1 MEARVSSQNLGILAS
16 DLLSDTGKKETSEG
30 ADGDVDRNHKHRK
43 RAAHSQS
50 LNRDSLD
57 QFFIRPY
64 RKRSKPFENGYC
76 DKGDDMNS
84 GRELLPRFERR
95 RPNQAPFSR
104 AHMDFNQRISN
115 NQPLPREAHAV
126 RSRGKELGAWVPHDY
141 RLGSVE
147 LTSHM
152 FPLGP
157 VPSGLV
163 AGKGMPNIANAQSL
177 SWNAFGLLP
186 GPPYGGLDALHS
198 CGLQAAL
205 RPSISPS
212 LNIGIPRKHCRDF
225 EELGFCL
232 RGDLCPME
240 HGVNRIIIDDVQSLS
255 QFNLPV
261 SLPGSELLG
270 TSAGQGDS
278 LLGGSDVYDPD
289 QPLWTSDN
297 PATSLLLS
305 LDQSNADKT
314 EPFLDMDPAD
324 RPHIEPCEGFDEHPV
339 RSTTAS
345 GSQSTSVWRRI
356 GNSKNRLGV
365 KEKKDFEEESPSYLE
380 RDFKSE
386 EALNVDLQDV
396 SRWEKQVKVTD
407 ECPRV
412 KEVHLKPY
420 SNFPR
425 DAQKPSH
432 KAFCTLFVNE
442 IPWKDNKRES
452 LLSHFRKF
460 GEIIDIYIPM
470 HSKRAFVQ
478 FSKIEEAEA
487 ALKAP
492 DAVMGN
498 RFIKLRWANRD
509 NISNDRINSGGLSTT
524 PHGVTLGPTF
534 AHPPDKRKEY
544 PHSAGIKDGSIHM
557 SVSQVPVYDHPRPVS
572 YHGPKSCS
580 IQQKKLEN
588 LELLKEELRKKQ
600 EMLDLKRNE
609 FRRQL
614 DKLDKQSTGS
624 KAETAISSPRVN
636 AVAENVE
643 PAEHALPH
651 SSSTSTA
658 VAHELSSLR
667 PSSHPW
673 APPAPSVANRF
684 KLDNRPKAFKIVS
697 PLPARLTNAA
707 ALEEHF
713 NTYGDLSSVELE
725 ESQPKESN
733 EAPSACGISARISF
747 ATRQSA
753 EKAFVNGKSWKGHPL
768 QFTWLKSNTS
778 GKESDAPGNPSA
790 HLKMHEVTAAIHSQ
804 NSVA

>member
-30 ADGDVDRNHKHRK
+30 EDGDVDRNHKHRK

-50 LNRDSLD
+50 LNRDSLA

-76 DKGDDMNS
+76 DKGDDMTS

-104 AHMDFNQRISN
+104 AHMDFNQKISN

-141 RLGSVE
+141 RLGSVD

-297 PATSLLLS
+297 PATSLLIS
-305 LDQSNADKT
+305 LDQSNADKI
-314 EPFLDMDPAD
+314 EPFLDMNPAD
-324 RPHIEPCEGFDEHPV
+324 RPHVEPCEGFDEHPV
-339 RSTTAS
+339 RSATAS

-365 KEKKDFEEESPSYLE
+365 KEKNDFEEESPSYLE

-396 SRWEKQVKVTD
+396 SRWEKQGKVTD

-425 DAQKPSH
+425 DAQKESH

-509 NISNDRINSGGLSTT
+509 NIPNDGINSGGLSTT
-524 PHGVTLGPTF
+524 PRGVTLGPTF

-557 SVSQVPVYDHPRPVS
+557 SVSQVPVYDHPRPVT

-614 DKLDKQSTGS
+614 DKLDKQFTGS
-624 KAETAISSPRVN
+624 KAETAVSSPRIN

-707 ALEEHF
+707 ALEQHF
-713 NTYGDLSSVELE
+713 NTYGDLSSVELK